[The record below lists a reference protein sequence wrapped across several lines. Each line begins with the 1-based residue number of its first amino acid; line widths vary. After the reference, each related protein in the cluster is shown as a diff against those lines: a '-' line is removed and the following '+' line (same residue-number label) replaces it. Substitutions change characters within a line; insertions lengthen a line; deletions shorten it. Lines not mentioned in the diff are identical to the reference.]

1 MKGRELKKWRA
12 EQFLSQGEL
21 AAILGCTLHTVAN
34 WERGRSRMPGSAELA
49 LEAISQQR
57 ATLVRKLRAAKESR
71 NHQRRLKMI
80 EQGLLD
86 PRHFEPE
93 PA

>member
-12 EQFLSQGEL
+12 EQFLSQSEL
-21 AAILGCTLHTVAN
+21 AMILGCTLHTVAN
-34 WERGRSRMPGSAELA
+34 WERGRSRMPGSADLA
-49 LEAISQQR
+49 LETISQQR
-57 ATLVRKLRAAKESR
+57 ATLVRKLRAAKENR